1 MSSASPVRRRRSA
14 FATPRTFSPYST
26 FWATVMWGNSAYSWN
41 TVLTSRVRAGQEVT
55 STPPSRMVPAVG
67 CSKPAIMRSTV
78 VLPDPDGPR
87 IANSSPSS
95 TVRSAPSTATTPLV
109 PRSWNTLRTP
119 INSICGSPWAVGFV
133 LLLEDGPVDDTV
145 AVPESGPAGMAR
157 IVWIGGSNCSP
168 KYGFRM
174 EPVFHRL
181 FPSVGYLGPPS
192 RNFDTSVTSGAGE
205 NIEVV
210 VI

>member
-1 MSSASPVRRRRSA
+1 
-14 FATPRTFSPYST
+14 
-26 FWATVMWGNSAYSWN
+26 
-41 TVLTSRVRAGQEVT
+41 
-55 STPPSRMVPAVG
+55 
-67 CSKPAIMRSTV
+67 MRSTV

-109 PRSWNTLRTP
+109 PCSWNTLRTP
-119 INSICGSPWAVGFV
+119 INSICGFPWAVGFV

-210 VI
+210 VIPWGACRFPGATYSSTPPSRPPCSAWAARWQRSPQRRLHRRRPRRP